1 MGKVE
6 LLVKFVLRAGGY
18 ALLFY
23 GMNMI
28 HPGLLLIFLGVFVLA
43 TTKD

>member
-6 LLVKFVLRAGGY
+6 LLVKFVLRTVGY
-18 ALLFY
+18 AMLVY
-23 GMNMI
+23 GTNMI
-28 HPGLLLIFLGVFVLA
+28 HPGLLVIFLGVFVLA